1 MLPFVARTIEKAGP
15 ISLKAL
21 SQAVQTSLPGA
32 SIRCVNRTL
41 DDMAVKE
48 QRSGD
53 FKPAWHVKPEF
64 EQYCVP
70 ESATEKADIS
80 AFLQQE
86 VERGTRW
93 LELADVQRMTHL
105 VIVLAGVAPWGV
117 PARVRS
123 R

>member
-1 MLPFVARTIEKAGP
+1 M
-15 ISLKAL
+15 
-21 SQAVQTSLPGA
+21 
-32 SIRCVNRTL
+32 
-41 DDMAVKE
+41 
-48 QRSGD
+48 
-53 FKPAWHVKPEF
+53 
-64 EQYCVP
+64 P

-117 PARVRS
+117 PDRVRS